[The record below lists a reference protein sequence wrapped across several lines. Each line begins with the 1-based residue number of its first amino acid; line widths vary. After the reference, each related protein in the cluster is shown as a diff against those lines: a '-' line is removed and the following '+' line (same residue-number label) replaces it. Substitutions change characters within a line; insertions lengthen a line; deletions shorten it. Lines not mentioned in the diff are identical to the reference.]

1 MACTNCSTL
10 AEVEYTITNPEK
22 LKRISE
28 MEAWGINEK
37 GKN

>member
-1 MACTNCSTL
+1 VNGSIQSI
-10 AEVEYTITNPEK
+10 YTITNPEK
-22 LKRISE
+22 LKRINE